1 LASTPVSWQIAPQE
15 TAMAINLKL
24 DKPSY
29 NLGDT
34 IRATVTVTNEGGAP
48 GRYPKPELCMPSVSL
63 HVTRNPAAP
72 TPESY
77 IVRIGPDSAEVT
89 LKPKETVSSVIEL
102 PVVDATMQT
111 VEAYYRPKGRIHPT
125 FEGTEKEVSNSVPVK
140 VSAGG
145 KKLYAVITTELGP
158 IKLEFFADRAMNHV
172 ASFVALARK
181 GYYNGIV
188 YHRVVPRF
196 VIQGG
201 DPTGTGGGGP
211 GYKLPAEFN
220 EIEHV
225 PGILSMARTPDPHSA
240 GSQYFICTADCDG
253 LNNEY
258 TVFGKVV
265 DGLQHVLKIGESE
278 RNAGKYHMKKVDII
292 VE

>member
-1 LASTPVSWQIAPQE
+1 
-15 TAMAINLKL
+15 
-24 DKPSY
+24 
-29 NLGDT
+29 
-34 IRATVTVTNEGGAP
+34 
-48 GRYPKPELCMPSVSL
+48 MPSVSL
-63 HVTRNPAAP
+63 HVTRRPDAP

-89 LKPKETVSSVIEL
+89 LKPKESVSGVIEL
-102 PVVDATMQT
+102 PAVDPHGQFI
-111 VEAYYRPKGRIHPT
+111 EAFYRPKGRIHPT
-125 FEGTEKEVSNSVPVK
+125 FEGTEKEVSNRVPVK
-140 VSAGG
+140 VHAGG

-158 IKLEFFADRAMNHV
+158 IKLEFFGDRAMNHV
-172 ASFVALARK
+172 ASFVTLARK
-181 GYYNGIV
+181 GYFNGIV

-201 DPTGTGGGGP
+201 DPTGTGSGGP

-225 PGILSMARTPDPHSA
+225 PGILSMARTSDPHSA
-240 GSQYFICTADCDG
+240 GSQYFICTADCSG

-258 TVFGKVV
+258 TVFGRVV

-278 RNAGKYHMKKVDII
+278 RNAGKYHMKKVDIV